1 MVTNKVKLNE
11 IVNLW
16 LQNKKQ
22 FVKESTY
29 ATYRMIIKNHVNSFF
44 EDKVNITE
52 EELQEFVLKKLD
64 GNLSEKTVKD
74 IVIVIKM
81 VLNFSIKRNFI
92 DRYNFDI
99 TFPARSKKNIVEVLS
114 KNDQKK
120 LMNYLKSNFTFKNLG
135 IIICLSTGLRIG
147 ELCALTW
154 GDIDLSNGILKINK
168 TIQRIYDIESDFKR
182 TKLIIDE
189 PKTKESNREIPL
201 SNDIM
206 KIVKPIIKLLNSDY
220 YILSNDIKPLEPR
233 TYRNYFKN
241 ILDILNIKYI
251 KFHGL
256 RHTFATRCIESNAD
270 CKTVSVI
277 LGHANINTTLNL
289 YVHPNNDQKR

>member
-99 TFPARSKKNIVEVLS
+99 SFPATSKKNIVILIIRREVINTKDTILCTS
-114 KNDQKK
+114 NF
-120 LMNYLKSNFTFKNLG
+120 LKS
-135 IIICLSTGLRIG
+135 
-147 ELCALTW
+147 
-154 GDIDLSNGILKINK
+154 
-168 TIQRIYDIESDFKR
+168 
-182 TKLIIDE
+182 
-189 PKTKESNREIPL
+189 
-201 SNDIM
+201 
-206 KIVKPIIKLLNSDY
+206 
-220 YILSNDIKPLEPR
+220 
-233 TYRNYFKN
+233 
-241 ILDILNIKYI
+241 
-251 KFHGL
+251 
-256 RHTFATRCIESNAD
+256 
-270 CKTVSVI
+270 
-277 LGHANINTTLNL
+277 
-289 YVHPNNDQKR
+289 